1 MNSGS
6 WFAKDFVREY
16 DLDTDRKVAGV
27 FIRVFD
33 LNGSCL
39 SVNVSFSVRVKRI
52 FLREVRGGEEKKIPT
67 RTVGFLWNAVNTFE
81 WDSKEENFFIL
92 GVIIKKCM
100 ERSLSR

>member
-1 MNSGS
+1 MMNSGS

-27 FIRVFD
+27 FIRIFD

-52 FLREVRGGEEKKIPT
+52 FLRFGEGKKKRFPF
-67 RTVGFLWNAVNTFE
+67 VQ
-81 WDSKEENFFIL
+81 WDSCGTRLI
-92 GVIIKKCM
+92 
-100 ERSLSR
+100 RLSGIRKRRIFLF

>member
-1 MNSGS
+1 MMNSGS

-52 FLREVRGGEEKKIPT
+52 FLRFGEGKKKRFPL
-67 RTVGFLWNAVNTFE
+67 VQ
-81 WDSKEENFFIL
+81 
-92 GVIIKKCM
+92 
-100 ERSLSR
+100 